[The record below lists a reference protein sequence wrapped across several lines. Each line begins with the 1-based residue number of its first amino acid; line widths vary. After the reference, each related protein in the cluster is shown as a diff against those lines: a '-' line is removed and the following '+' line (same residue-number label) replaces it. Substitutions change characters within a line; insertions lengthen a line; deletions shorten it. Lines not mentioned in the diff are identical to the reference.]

1 MQGKNANR
9 WRALDGSFPTVLE
22 HVQDSRYTLHKQGYG
37 PPRQGTLALYY
48 DGDQLLADGL
58 TYSLA
63 LATRMAHLDQ
73 LRKLKRRPRRLRR

>member
-9 WRALDGSFPTVLE
+9 WRAVDGSFPTVLE

-37 PPRQGTLALYY
+37 PPRQGTLTLYY
-48 DGDQLLADGL
+48 CGQIRVADGL

-73 LRKLKRRPRRLRR
+73 LRKLKRRRRLRR